1 MFFVV
6 GPVLLYLPFVFI
18 LLYISINYFVK
29 GKNSVCIVVLGD
41 LGRSPRMLYHTSSF
55 AKEGFHVDLVG
66 YGGSKLPDSIRR
78 NKDIRKYLLPDVPA
92 FLKYCPRLLVFILKV
107 IFQSITLGVT
117 LLFSPKAGFIMIQN
131 PPCIPTLAVCWLVC
145 WLRGSKLVIDWHNYG
160 YTILSLGVGEQHTLV
175 KIAKW
180 YEFFFGRFS
189 AVNFC
194 VTNAMRTDLSS
205 LGISANTLYDK
216 APEEFK
222 KTPVED
228 KHKLLLK
235 LSETYDIFVPDKKP
249 EKYKEE
255 TVLTVKQSD
264 GKIVNRQDRPA
275 FLISSTSWTEDE
287 DFGVLL
293 QTLHEYEIAADTK
306 DNKLPDVVCVITG
319 KGPQKEYYKEKIE
332 KAEWKHVKICLPWL
346 ESEDYPVL
354 LGSAD
359 LGVCLHTSSS
369 GLDLPMKVVDMFGC
383 GVPVCAIDYNCI
395 SELVQHNHNGLVFSN
410 SKHLLQQIKILLDDF
425 HTGQKRLTEM
435 REKLEIFQA
444 IRWHESWKKTVLPL
458 FTSEK
463 LKVH

>member
-1 MFFVV
+1 
-6 GPVLLYLPFVFI
+6 
-18 LLYISINYFVK
+18 
-29 GKNSVCIVVLGD
+29 
-41 LGRSPRMLYHTSSF
+41 MLYHTSSF

-160 YTILSLGVGEQHTLV
+160 YTILSLGVGEQHALV

-180 YEFFFGRFS
+180 YEFLFGRFS

-235 LSETYDIFVPDKKP
+235 LSEKYDLFVPDKKS

-319 KGPQKEYYKEKIE
+319 LLYICHLLTTELMKNYHIGIAFILMMHIGIVISKKRSTERILQREDR

-410 SKHLLQQIKILLDDF
+410 SKHLLQQLKILLDDF